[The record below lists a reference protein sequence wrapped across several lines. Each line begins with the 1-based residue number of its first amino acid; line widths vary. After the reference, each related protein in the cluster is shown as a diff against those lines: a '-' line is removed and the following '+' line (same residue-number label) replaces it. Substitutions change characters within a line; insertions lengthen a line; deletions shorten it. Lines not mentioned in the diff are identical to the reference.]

1 MKLRRSLCLLGAT
14 AFTVVRSMAECGL
27 IQMVVMLIAI
37 LALGGLASCGA
48 GAGEGTVVLPPFN
61 MYWSAAV
68 TDLNGDGRLDIVV
81 SYSKIAGPP
90 PHPGVVAV
98 FFQDAASSGNF
109 LPPVTYDV
117 GNDPVALA
125 ISDLNG
131 DGKPDI
137 VTANTIM
144 NADGTGS
151 SSVSVLLQDPA
162 NPGQFLSAASYSTG
176 FSPVAVAIGD
186 LNGDGRPD
194 LAVADTTG
202 ISLLMQNPAAPG
214 IFLTATTISVGN
226 GGTSAVAIADLDG
239 DGRADLVA
247 STSSGVNAYLQDPTS
262 PGRFLSPVTYKAGE
276 QPIFIAIQDLNG
288 DGRPDLAVANYGTPD
303 DGSTASLS
311 VLLQSTSG
319 AGVFLPAT
327 NYSTGI
333 RSSVVVAADLD
344 GDGKPD
350 IVVANSG
357 EMSGSSVSVLLQDRP
372 QPGTFYPATNYA
384 ENNIVSWV
392 AVGDM
397 NGDNKPDLVIVANGV
412 EIRPQDPANPG
423 QFLSPVVIASE

>member
-1 MKLRRSLCLLGAT
+1 MSQFR
-14 AFTVVRSMAECGL
+14 L

-37 LALGGLASCGA
+37 LALGSLTACGA
-48 GAGEGTVVLPPFN
+48 GASGGTVVLPPFN
-61 MYWSAAV
+61 MYWSVAV
-68 TDLNGDGRLDIVV
+68 ADLNGDGKLDIVAC
-81 SYSKIAGPP
+81 YSKIAGPP
-90 PHPGVVAV
+90 PHPGIVAV
-98 FFQDAASSGNF
+98 YLQDAANPGNF
-109 LPPVTYDV
+109 VSPVNYDV

-125 ISDLNG
+125 IGDLNG

-151 SSVSVLLQDPA
+151 SSVSVLLQDA
-162 NPGQFLSAASYSTG
+162 GNPGSFLSAVNYPTG
-176 FSPVAVAIGD
+176 FSPVGVAIGD
-186 LNGDGRPD
+186 LDGDGRPD

-214 IFLTATTISVGN
+214 TFLAATTIRVGN

-247 STSSGVNAYLQDPTS
+247 STSSGVNVYLQDPTS
-262 PGRFLSPVTYKAGE
+262 PGRFLSAVTYKAGE

-288 DGRPDLAVANYGTPD
+288 DGRPDFAVANYGTPD

-319 AGVFLPAT
+319 AGAFLPTT

-333 RSSVVVAADLD
+333 RSSVVVAADLN
-344 GDGKPD
+344 GDGKAD

-357 EMSGSSVSVLLQDRP
+357 DLSGSSVSVLLQDP
-372 QPGTFYPATNYA
+372 LSPGTFQPAKNYA
-384 ENNIVSWV
+384 GSGVITCV

-397 NGDNKPDLVIVANGV
+397 NGDNKPDLVIVDSGIV
-412 EIRPQDPANPG
+412 IRLQDPANPG
-423 QFLSPVVIASE
+423 QFLPPVVIASQ

>member
-1 MKLRRSLCLLGAT
+1 MSKFR
-14 AFTVVRSMAECGL
+14 L
-27 IQMVVMLIAI
+27 IQIVVMLIAT
-37 LALGGLASCGA
+37 LALGSLASCGSA
-48 GAGEGTVVLPPFN
+48 GRGNVVIPPFN
-61 MYWSAAV
+61 SYSSVAV
-68 TDLNGDGRLDIVV
+68 PDLNGDGKLDIIAC
-81 SYSKIAGPP
+81 YSKVSGPP
-90 PHPGVVAV
+90 PHPGIVAIYL
-98 FFQDAASSGNF
+98 QDAANPGTF
-109 LPPVTYDV
+109 LSPVNYDV

-125 ISDLNG
+125 IGDLNG

-186 LNGDGRPD
+186 LNADGRPD

-214 IFLTATTISVGN
+214 TFLAATTITIGN

-247 STSSGVNAYLQDPTS
+247 STSSGVNVYLQDPTS

-311 VLLQSTSG
+311 VLLQTTSG
-319 AGVFLPAT
+319 AGLFLPAT

-333 RSSVVVAADLD
+333 RSSVVVTADLN
-344 GDGKPD
+344 GDGKAD

-357 EMSGSSVSVLLQDRP
+357 DLSGSSVSVFLQDP
-372 QPGTFYPATNYA
+372 LAPGTFQPATNYA
-384 ENNIVSWV
+384 GSGVISWV

-397 NGDNKPDLVIVANGV
+397 NGDNKPDLVIVDSGIV
-412 EIRPQDPANPG
+412 IRPQDPANPG
-423 QFLSPVVIASE
+423 QFLPPVVIASQ